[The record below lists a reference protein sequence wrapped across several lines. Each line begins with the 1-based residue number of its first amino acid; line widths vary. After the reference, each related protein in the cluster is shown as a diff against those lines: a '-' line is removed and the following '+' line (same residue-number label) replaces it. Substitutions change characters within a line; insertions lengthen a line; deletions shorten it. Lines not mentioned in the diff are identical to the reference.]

1 VAEPPNFALHR
12 AASTHFQTVHLQL
25 TGFPPALSGVLL
37 LILGCVF
44 SIGLFALTKLATQER
59 QAPVFQAQTHSAIAA
74 LQFGRSVTGFAF
86 ALLMYGPLQQLHY
99 ALLRNVTRDS
109 AITQT
114 LSGLMALLTLVMLY
128 AFTVLHI
135 GRLVASA
142 FPEISLHWLK
152 LPLTTWHY
160 VATPFVKLM
169 LALGQPVE
177 RLLAQRL
184 PKVDAA
190 TLELRKLIDANLS
203 TLEPL
208 SDPTQ
213 QQLLKNVLGF
223 RDTTA
228 SDMMVPRTDV
238 VWLSTDDD
246 LGEVLD
252 IISESGHT
260 RFPLCEGT
268 ADKVIGYIHAK
279 DLATLRRPEGTLPDL
294 RALARPVTFVPE
306 TAKAQMLL
314 ERFRTKSHMAIVVD
328 EFGGM
333 SGIIT
338 LEDLLEELVGD
349 IRDEFD
355 AAESEVETLAN
366 GELVVDGS
374 VHIETLEQRYGVTFG
389 NAEEETVGGF
399 VFGRLAREVQVGD
412 VITTDSHTLEV
423 LAVDGLRVTRVKLSR
438 RASEAAADHPDA
450 AANPTIL
457 ESLNAAPHFN
467 S

>member
-1 VAEPPNFALHR
+1 MAEPPNFALHR

-37 LILGCVF
+37 LVLGCVF
-44 SIGLFALTKLATQER
+44 SIGLFALTKLVTQER
-59 QAPVFQAQTHSAIAA
+59 QPPVFEGETHSAIAG
-74 LQFGRSVTGFAF
+74 LQLGRSAVGFAF
-86 ALLMYGPLQQLHY
+86 ALLMYTPLVQLY
-99 ALLRNVTRDS
+99 STVVRNLTLNNPV
-109 AITQT
+109 TQT
-114 LSGLMALLTLVMLY
+114 LSGFTALLTLVVLY

-135 GRLVASA
+135 SRLIASA
-142 FPEISLHWLK
+142 YPDTSLRWLK
-152 LPLTTWHY
+152 VPLTTWHY
-160 VATPFVKLM
+160 VATPFIRLI

-177 RLLAQRL
+177 QLLAHRL
-184 PKVDAA
+184 PKVNEE

-203 TLEPL
+203 EREAP

-213 QQLLKNVLGF
+213 QQLIKNVLEF

-238 VWLSTDDD
+238 VWLSTGDE
-246 LGEVLD
+246 LSEVLD
-252 IISESGHT
+252 VISESGHT

-268 ADKVIGYIHAK
+268 ADEVIGYIHTK
-279 DLATLRRPEGTLPDL
+279 DLATLGQPGSAMPEL

-306 TAKAQMLL
+306 MVKAQTLL
-314 ERFRTKSHMAIVVD
+314 ERFRTQSHMAIVVD

-355 AAESEVETLAN
+355 VAEAEVETLAS
-366 GELVVDGS
+366 GDLVVDGS
-374 VHIETLEQRYGVTFG
+374 VHLETLEHSYGLNFG
-389 NAEEETVGGF
+389 DVEEETIGGF
-399 VFGRLAREVQVGD
+399 VFGRLAREVQIGD
-412 VITTDSHTLEV
+412 QLTISDYLLKV
-423 LAVDGLRVTRVKLSR
+423 LAVDGLRVTSIQISHLSETTST
-438 RASEAAADHPDA
+438 APQAT
-450 AANPTIL
+450 NTLIT
-457 ESLNAAPHFN
+457 ESLQLN